1 VYQIINQ
8 NISYNGSLFGFNF
21 GDVLLDGFTIGP
33 ITANQFDQRF
43 SGLSEGITFPSSI
56 PTRSQYQSK
65 VGNEVVIFSDVEYY
79 KSNIWFKRTGY
90 ITLV

>member
-1 VYQIINQ
+1 M
-8 NISYNGSLFGFNF
+8 
-21 GDVLLDGFTIGP
+21 DGFTIGP

-43 SGLSEGITFPSSI
+43 SGLSEGITFPPSN
-56 PTRSQYQSK
+56 PTKSEYDSLI
-65 VGNEVVIFSDVEYY
+65 GTEVVIFSDVEFY